1 MIPPIV
7 ERVGNELKINLFP
20 KQAEFV
26 NSDVDDILY
35 GGAAGGGKSQALL
48 VFAAIR
54 RMSFPGSNGLM
65 LRRTFSQLEK
75 SLILKSKQIYP
86 MFGAVYHEAKK
97 LWSFPNGSLQH
108 FGYLERDADTYNYH
122 SDEYHDICFDESSLF
137 TSFQLNYMTSRCR
150 STLPG
155 CKALIRLAS
164 NPGNVSHMFLKEK
177 YIEPAK
183 TQKIWFDDVQKIHR
197 SFISAKVDDN
207 PAMMELDPGYK
218 DRLKILGDQKY
229 LALAEGNWDV
239 FEGAYFDF
247 DIRPGHGVIPY
258 RRVPDSDTFK
268 FLSLDWGYA
277 DPAAIYWYELMP
289 SGRLIVYREL
299 YITRHS
305 PKELAQKILEMCPA
319 SERYEYIACSPEIWG
334 KKIELDGGGESIQA
348 LMQTVLSDKI
358 PMIKAPNARVAGWMK
373 VKEYMYKAGDGRP
386 WLQISPVCENLIKEI
401 VGAIH
406 DDRPGGNVED
416 ISPMCSDHGIESL
429 RYGTMTLQNAPHNQ
443 SEIISPYERLFGK
456 TGESKGYAHLPEVGR
471 GGY

>member
-1 MIPPIV
+1 MIRPIV
-7 ERVGNELKINLFP
+7 ERVGDEVKINLFP
-20 KQAEFV
+20 KQADFV
-26 NSDVDDILY
+26 NSEVDDILY

-48 VFAAIR
+48 IFGALR
-54 RMSFPGSNGLM
+54 RMQHPTSNGLM

-86 MFGAVYHEAKK
+86 LFGATYHEAKK
-97 LWSFPNGSLQH
+97 LWAFPNGSLQH
-108 FGYLERDADTYNYH
+108 FGYLERDADTFNYH

-137 TSFQLNYMTSRCR
+137 TPFQLNYMTSRCR

-177 YIEPAK
+177 YIEPSK

-218 DRLKILGDQKY
+218 DRLRILGDQKY
-229 LALAEGNWDV
+229 MALAEGNWDV
-239 FEGAYFDF
+239 FEGAYFNF
-247 DIRPGHGVIPY
+247 DIRPGYGVLPY
-258 RRVPDSDTFK
+258 RRVPDTDTFK

-277 DPAAIYWYELMP
+277 DPASIHWWELMP
-289 SGRLIVYREL
+289 SGRLIAYREL
-299 YITRHS
+299 YITRLS
-305 PKELAQKILEMCPA
+305 PKELAAKILEMCPT
-319 SERYEYIACSPEIWG
+319 SERYEYIACPPEIWG
-334 KKIELDGGGESIQA
+334 KKVELDGGGESIQS
-348 LMQTVLSDKI
+348 LIESVLGERL
-358 PMIKAPNARVAGWMK
+358 PMIKAPNARIPGWLKM
-373 VKEYMYKAGDGRP
+373 KEYMSPAGDGRP
-386 WLQISPVCENLIKEI
+386 WMQISPVCENLIKNI

-416 ISPMCSDHGIESL
+416 ISPMCEDHAIDDA
-429 RYGTMTLQNAPHNQ
+429 RYAIMTLQNAPRNNN
-443 SEIISPYERLFGK
+443 EIISPYERLFGIK
-456 TGESKGYAHLPEVGR
+456 EDNKNFSNLPMSGR